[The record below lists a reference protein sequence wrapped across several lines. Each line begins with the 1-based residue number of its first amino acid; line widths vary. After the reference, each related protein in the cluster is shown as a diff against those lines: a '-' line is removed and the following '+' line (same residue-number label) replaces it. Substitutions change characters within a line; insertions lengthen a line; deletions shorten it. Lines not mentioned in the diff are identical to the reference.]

1 MDIAQAKTFLEIAET
16 GSFIAAA
23 GRLNV
28 TQTAVSARVRA
39 LEEQLGRRLFVRNK
53 AGARLTPA
61 GERFLRHARTLVQV
75 WDRARAQVAL
85 PQGRTDIVSVGAE
98 VSLWNPILV
107 DWLVWMKAEA
117 PGIALRAE
125 VGVPARLL
133 EAVHS
138 GALDLAVLYDP
149 PPQGASIVVEL
160 LDEEKLI
167 LVTTA
172 ADGSEADYVDI
183 DWGPSFQ
190 ASHQAAFPQLPTP
203 GVAVSHGPLGL
214 AYLLRT
220 GGTGYFRMSAARPYL
235 ESGALRLVPAAP
247 EFAYSVHLV
256 YSGRVEQGLLD
267 LVRQGFRS
275 STTSQRHGGP
285 TAQPAREIRR
295 TALRDGTMPQ
305 T

>member
-1 MDIAQAKTFLEIAET
+1 MDIAQAKTFLTIAET

-28 TQTAVSARVRA
+28 TQTAVSARIRA

-98 VSLWNPILV
+98 ISLWNPILV

-117 PGIALRAE
+117 PDIALRAE

-160 LDEEKLI
+160 LDEEKLV

-172 ADGSEADYVDI
+172 REGEDVDYIDI

-190 ASHQAAFPQLPTP
+190 ASQQAAFPHRPAP

-214 AYLLRT
+214 AYLLKT
-220 GGTGYFRMSAARPYL
+220 GGTGYFRMSAARPLL
-235 ESGALRLVPAAP
+235 ESGALRLVPGAP

-275 STTSQRHGGP
+275 SASAQRHGGLSLP
-285 TAQPAREIRR
+285 PGEETSRVAPRA
-295 TALRDGTMPQ
+295 
-305 T
+305 